1 MADSTPMLLPD
12 RLSEQEENDVLRAL
26 LHGLCQTSLQSLT
39 RLGNYLELVAD
50 SADQNGSGTL
60 SREYL
65 GQAENQQQEV
75 ARRIQAVRKDL
86 PPQAG
91 CERLNL
97 RALMR
102 GVADR
107 YRKILP
113 GQRQVELAIPDSLYA
128 FGNPFCLQ
136 KTAYEIMEEFERRF
150 GQSTWQIRASVQP
163 LQTGD
168 LDAMEAGCK
177 QGDYCWMWLGR
188 PGYTWQNPGSLTAHV
203 QAWEQA
209 GLPLR
214 QGLQWAGTALAH
226 QGTLLLDLADCRAG
240 LGLLLPVYESRHD
253 DDAVFHASPLDGRT
267 AGKTILLVDD
277 EDMIWDVITDMLQG
291 MGYHVILAGDGQEAV
306 DVYRANADAIDL
318 VILDMLMPNMNGQE
332 AFTILRT
339 INPKAKVL
347 LSSGYVS
354 DTSVQDVLRAGAS
367 GFLRKPYRMTQLAE
381 VIQNILAE
389 EEKTS
394 ER

>member
-1 MADSTPMLLPD
+1 MAESTPLAHAD

-26 LHGLCQTSLQSLT
+26 LHGLCQTSLQSLS
-39 RLGNYLELVAD
+39 RLGDYLELVAD
-50 SADQNGSGTL
+50 SADQNGTGTL

-65 GQAENQQQEV
+65 GQADNLQQE
-75 ARRIQAVRKDL
+75 ACRRLQTIRKEL

-136 KTAYEIMEEFERRF
+136 KTAYEIMEEYERRF
-150 GQSTWQIRASVQP
+150 GQSSWEIRASAQP
-163 LQTGD
+163 LQSGA
-168 LDAMEAGCK
+168 LDAMGSGCK
-177 QGDYCWMWLGR
+177 QGNYCWLWLGR
-188 PGYTWQNPGSLTAHV
+188 PGYAWQNPGSLTAHV
-203 QAWEQA
+203 QAWEEA
-209 GLPLR
+209 GLPLW

-240 LGLLLPVYESRHD
+240 VGLLLPVYESRHD
-253 DDAVFHASPLDGRT
+253 DDAVFHASPLAGP
-267 AGKTILLVDD
+267 ASGKTILLVDD

-291 MGYHVILAGDGQEAV
+291 LGYHVILAGDGQEAV
-306 DVYRANADAIDL
+306 DIYRANAEAIDL
-318 VILDMLMPNMNGQE
+318 VILDMLMPNMNGQD

-339 INPKAKVL
+339 INPRAKVL

-354 DTSVQDVLRAGAS
+354 DTSIQDVLRAGAS

-389 EEKTS
+389 EEKRRET
-394 ER
+394 